1 MLKASSIY
9 RQQKHHIL
17 HLFGTYVRNLVC
29 LCLGK
34 SCKHSFYPHTTTILL
49 PHLFLTKWITR
60 GKYITKCTQTLMA
73 SFPRRLHAI
82 QGNFQMFLLRLV
94 RIELCF
100 IRQMGPELAVAT
112 EANNEV
118 NWQKANMWRRWR
130 NAPLAFP
137 KIKRVDDVDRMGWDS
152 WLTPNL
158 LSSETQYLSSQAAR
172 LKSFPHNN
180 DLRSV

>member
-1 MLKASSIY
+1 
-9 RQQKHHIL
+9 
-17 HLFGTYVRNLVC
+17 
-29 LCLGK
+29 
-34 SCKHSFYPHTTTILL
+34 
-49 PHLFLTKWITR
+49 
-60 GKYITKCTQTLMA
+60 MA

-94 RIELCF
+94 KIF
-100 IRQMGPELAVAT
+100 RQMGPELAVAT

-118 NWQKANMWRRWR
+118 NWKNANMRRRWR

-137 KIKRVDDVDRMGWDS
+137 EIKRESDVNRIGWDS
-152 WLTPNL
+152 WLTLNF

-180 DLRSV
+180 GLHSV